1 MERQTFLGLNIWY
14 IFYVK
19 LWLKYVFM
27 SFVIHCILFFF
38 TFYSDPVHSDPVHSD
53 PVLRLC
59 LDLCVTFSI
68 PEGWLHDECINS

>member
-1 MERQTFLGLNIWY
+1 
-14 IFYVK
+14 
-19 LWLKYVFM
+19 M

-38 TFYSDPVHSDPVHSD
+38 TFYNDPVHSD

-59 LDLCVTFSI
+59 LDLCVTFST